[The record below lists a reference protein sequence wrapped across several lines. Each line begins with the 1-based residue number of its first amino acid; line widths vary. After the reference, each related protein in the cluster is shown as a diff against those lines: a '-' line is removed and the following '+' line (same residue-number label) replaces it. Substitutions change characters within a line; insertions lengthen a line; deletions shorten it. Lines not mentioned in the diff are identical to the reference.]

1 MSYSKDSAV
10 DVVRRSWIKETSA
23 SPDEWTP
30 DNPALGQC
38 VPSSLVVQDLL
49 GGDLERLATVRN
61 GSRETH
67 YRNVLPDGEVVDVSR
82 DQYPEGQ
89 EFELAPV
96 DGDLREYVLGNENT
110 RLRYKLLSERAL
122 MLIHVENLE

>member
-10 DVVRRSWIKETSA
+10 DAVRRGWTKETSA

-61 GSRETH
+61 SNRETH
-67 YRNVLPDGEVVDVSR
+67 YRNVLPDGEVVDASR

-89 EFELAPV
+89 EFEPAPV

-110 RLRYKLLSERAL
+110 RRRYALLCERAIA
-122 MLIHVENLE
+122 LIEASKQ